1 MARKDKI
8 IYFLSLYRKK
18 FANSFC
24 VVSHCRIYNLLI
36 PCTIYRHLSYF
47 LVLVMTNSIAMNI
60 LLFYIILFLKIL
72 IG

>member
-1 MARKDKI
+1 MAHKDKN
-8 IYFLSLYRKK
+8 IYFLALYRKK
-18 FANSFC
+18 FGNSYC
-24 VVSHCRIYNLLI
+24 VVSPCRIYNLLI
-36 PCTIYRHLSYF
+36 PCTIHRHLNYF